1 MNLDTS
7 HQQAWGGLAKSSV
20 PLAPIKVRVVDEHE
34 MFALGLRACLG
45 DHPLVEV
52 LDGEDEPADVAIV
65 SPAVAAHTAFPCP
78 LVVCGDAPSRV
89 APGNAVHAVLPRS
102 TLTTEHLL
110 AGVHA
115 AAAGLR
121 VAQSDTVSPARIGAR
136 ALTVL
141 QMLARGA
148 DTREISEHLGY
159 SDRTI
164 KTVIRELQVALGA
177 RNRVQAVAEGIRQ
190 GLI

>member
-1 MNLDTS
+1 MNAKTAL
-7 HQQAWGGLAKSSV
+7 QAELTGPIRRPAS
-20 PLAPIKVRVVDEHE
+20 AIKVCVVDEHE
-34 MFALGLRACLG
+34 MFALGLQSCLG
-45 DHPLVEV
+45 DHPMVELVGREAA
-52 LDGEDEPADVAIV
+52 EAHVAIV
-65 SPAVAAHTAFPCP
+65 SPAVAAERSFPCP
-78 LVVCGDAPSRV
+78 LVVCGEAPSRL
-89 APGNAVHAVLPRS
+89 AAGNVVLAVLPRA
-102 TLTTEHLL
+102 TLTAEHLL

-121 VAQSDTVSPARIGAR
+121 VAQHDTAPAPRVSGR

-148 DTREISEHLGY
+148 DTREISERLGY

-164 KTVIRELQVALGA
+164 KAVIRELQVALGA